1 MAAPRFVE
9 ALAAHRIVGVAAGG
23 RHSCFLTEAG
33 ECFVA
38 GSNHAGQCGLGFP
51 AADEGATGARPTA
64 AAVRRMRL
72 PEECAALVQA
82 SAGQAHTLL
91 LCRRGRAYAC
101 GANDHGQCGVETDG
115 ACVGLPTLISGL
127 LPHAVKAVEAASSLS
142 VFEVETKRR
151 LRTVRGDDGDGDIDG
166 GDGEGEGEGE
176 DGGDGGAGDDGD
188 EDGGDGGGSSGV
200 GGGGAGA
207 LAAGC
212 AAGSGGELER
222 APSLWLAGN
231 VEAFNIPG
239 TTRQTGGLRFLPS
252 CYQWQHR

>member
-1 MAAPRFVE
+1 MAAPRLIE
-9 ALAAHRIVGVAAGG
+9 ALTAHRIVGVAAGG
-23 RHSCFLTEAG
+23 RHSCFLTAAG

-38 GSNHAGQCGLGFP
+38 GSNHSGQCGLGFP
-51 AADEGATGARPTA
+51 AADEVATGARPTA

-91 LCRRGRAYAC
+91 LCRKGRAYAC

-127 LPHAVKAVEAASSLS
+127 LPHAVKAVEAGSSLS
-142 VFEVETKRR
+142 VFEVETKRSR
-151 LRTVRGDDGDGDIDG
+151 RTVRGDDERDIE
-166 GDGEGEGEGE
+166 GDGESEGEGE
-176 DGGDGGAGDDGD
+176 DGGDGGDGD
-188 EDGGDGGGSSGV
+188 EDGGNDSGSSG
-200 GGGGAGA
+200 GAGAGAGA

-212 AAGSGGELER
+212 AAGSGDELER

-239 TTRQTGGLRFLPS
+239 TTRQAGGLRFLPS